1 MFERTSTY
9 TYLTPDQRHYVIDR
23 SLEEAG
29 LEEGPAR
36 LIEERFPA
44 ELAQWRSLD
53 QRSLALQGND
63 LDHNPARRHL
73 FAKTT
78 AALLS
83 LERDLTRLC
92 TQATG
97 IPDAWKRYQEFTDT
111 AGAIFERAN
120 RASATARGVTAREYT
135 RARINADPQIPTLTG
150 PNFRDILRA
159 RLEADP
165 DGPWHPERLRETPE
179 GGLSYRDEYGWFS
192 WSRHDASTYALTD
205 FWAAESIARELD
217 GLPPIENPP
226 EGELLPDRVSITLDD
241 GEVLSADSDVLLAA
255 ALAERDLGVGWEEG
269 LSPTEEHFIME
280 DYLDTVAEHAIPAN
294 ADAAATVQASAEP
307 GLTIYTTPTCPGC
320 QLTKSKLTQAGVD
333 FTVVDLTDHPELIE
347 QFKAEGLLSA
357 PIIETPDGARTSGF
371 RPDRIKAIIATAN
384 TTTNP
389 AHPTP
394 PSHRGPT
401 PPTATRGVTR

>member
-1 MFERTSTY
+1 MFERTNTY
-9 TYLTPDQRHYVIDR
+9 IYLTPDQRRYVIDR

-36 LIEERFPA
+36 MIEERFPA

-53 QRSLALQGND
+53 QQSMTLQGND
-63 LDHNPARRHL
+63 LDHDPTRRHL

-78 AALLS
+78 ATLLS
-83 LERDLTRLC
+83 LDQDLTRLC
-92 TQATG
+92 AQATG

-111 AGAIFERAN
+111 AGALFERTD
-120 RASATARGVTAREYT
+120 RASATARGVTAGEYT

-192 WSRHDASTYALTD
+192 WSPHDASTYALTD

-401 PPTATRGVTR
+401 PPASRGVTR